1 MKKAAFVHFLS
12 QSVGMLPA
20 LLLLSSCAGSL
31 RSKPVAAFPSLAALN
46 QIAAVPAAPPTLAAA
61 AVPAGGW
68 TVDASHAAQTAY
80 ETWQPAD
87 PWGRAFASALAL
99 TGRPV
104 RRTRAMSCVAQ
115 ELVRFRL
122 ETKKEPPPALRQFI
136 LGACGA
142 VGVQLGSQGLSGS
155 IPATVPDEEVLK
167 QWNEK
172 LGTELVGQLPQDT
185 TEVGFG
191 FGRSG
196 DQVIALVSYS
206 QSRDEIQPFSLL
218 PDERGNIVL
227 EGRVAGE
234 VEYFTGYINQGR
246 FGVASCQVDLGVPKP
261 RFRVFC
267 HMAPADRSAWVQI
280 AYAQP
285 RRVLN
290 TSVLEVLIRRTPT
303 EVLAYTESAPAAAP
317 PVNNAEKF
325 SRAVL
330 TELNAVRAKAQ
341 LAPVQLAAAQSA
353 TSLRVAGHYFNAALG
368 KGRESEMDQIAL
380 GLVAGWEVEGMIRH
394 ANFFSQLV
402 PHTWDPSVWLD
413 TSLALPHGRL
423 TLLAANVDQ
432 IAVGPLLLSNPE
444 GLGAVVTGFEL
455 HHGNDHTQDVE
466 HLFERLCFA
475 RERLGL
481 GPPRKMAEL
490 SELIS
495 RELARVHAGQREP
508 RELMS
513 EVLQRGS
520 EALGLSLRGYVIETT
535 SLEALEIPPE
545 VIKQP
550 GLQIAMGVTHHK
562 PVGGAWAQLTIV
574 VVYVNSVLP
583 GV

>member
-1 MKKAAFVHFLS
+1 MKKSALVSILS
-12 QSVGMLPA
+12 QSVSMLPA
-20 LLLLSSCAGSL
+20 LLLFSSCAGSL
-31 RSKPVAAFPSLAALN
+31 KSKPIAVFPSLSALN
-46 QIAAVPAAPPTLAAA
+46 QIAAVPAAPPKLSAA
-61 AVPAGGW
+61 AVPTGGW

-80 ETWQPAD
+80 ASWQPAE
-87 PWGRAFASALAL
+87 PWGRAFANALAL
-99 TGRPV
+99 AGRPV
-104 RRTRAMSCVAQ
+104 RRTQAMSCVAQ
-115 ELVRFRL
+115 ELIRFQL

-142 VGVQLGSQGLSGS
+142 MGVRLGSHGLSS
-155 IPATVPDEEVLK
+155 SVPATVTAEELLK
-167 QWNEK
+167 QWEEK
-172 LGTELVGQLPQDT
+172 FGTDLVGPLPQDA

-196 DQVIALVSYS
+196 DQVMALVSYS
-206 QSRDEIQPFSLL
+206 QSRDEIQPFSLM
-218 PDERGNIVL
+218 PDERGNIVV

-234 VEYFTGYINQGR
+234 VEHFTGYINQGR

-261 RFRVFC
+261 RFRIFC
-267 HMAPADRSAWVQI
+267 HMAPEDRSAWVQV
-280 AYAQP
+280 AYGQP
-285 RRVLN
+285 RRVLD
-290 TSVLEVLIRRTPT
+290 TPVLEVLIRRTPT
-303 EVLAYTESAPAAAP
+303 EVLAYTESAPASAP
-317 PVNNAEKF
+317 PVSDAEKF

-368 KGRESEMDQIAL
+368 KGREREMDQIAL
-380 GLVAGWEVEGMIRH
+380 GLVAGWQVEGMIRH

-455 HHGNDHTQDVE
+455 HHGNDHRQDVE
-466 HLFERLCFA
+466 HLFARLSFA

-481 GPPRKMAEL
+481 GPPTKLGEL
-490 SELIS
+490 SALIN
-495 RELARVHAGQREP
+495 RELARVNTGEREP
-508 RELMS
+508 RELMT

-520 EALGLSLRGYVIETT
+520 ESMGLSLKGYVIETT

-574 VVYVNSVLP
+574 VVYVDSVLP